1 MKPQYIP
8 NGTLVAFNRNHSWN
22 ALYGEAIC
30 EVIDLRDDFGGG
42 SVYLLRFCDGVPDGI
57 VREFCRR
64 GTREFHCHVCY
75 FELAEE
81 FLIDP
86 VSVSELL

>member
-8 NGTLVAFNRNHSWN
+8 NGTLVAFNRDHSWN

-42 SVYLLRFCDGVPDGI
+42 SVYLLRFCDGVPES
-57 VREFCRR
+57 VVEELCSR
-64 GTREFHCHVCY
+64 GTREFRCHVYY
-75 FELAEE
+75 FELAETFE
-81 FLIDP
+81 IDP
-86 VSVSELL
+86 LSVSELL